1 MRSNAEDYLKEYAAS
16 ATCMDWLRK
25 VISVFLAGKQEEY
38 LDPLARELIGI
49 SNCTIEKFTSKEPK
63 LEEVEIIFKKLKH
76 VSGVNA
82 LADNQ
87 EIRFCPNVNVIYG
100 LNGTGKSSYFRII
113 NEIIGA
119 KRKMPILE
127 NIYNKAPESIS
138 VDLNY
143 EINGEDKNISWDG
156 SERGILDLSSVR
168 VFDSGYTENMLRKR
182 EPDELVIK
190 PYGLYMFAELDE
202 FISAIAV
209 KAGKIIEDKQAEL
222 PAVSLEN
229 VSEELRNMIN
239 KEEYT
244 DSDVQSITDV
254 ITALDLDAIN
264 NELTI
269 IMDDKMKLLMGN
281 PADKLQLETRRQKT
295 YEIIKSYIQNVDREI
310 DTFIQRVKKYVGE
323 YIEYKYKR
331 GDFLRKIEILN
342 EIPGTDTDEWKN
354 FVISGKKYLDKVE
367 LNDKCPYCHRPYD
380 DQTVEIIKA
389 YMVFIGNDSEQKF
402 QEKKRNLEQ
411 LRDSISQWNA
421 NVAIDNTLVEEA
433 VLDLLKKRKESVS
446 NFKEKLLEAIDHKTE
461 CSIFDEDSE
470 KIQCEINKQLELIKT
485 SISLLTADAK
495 TKDDEIKKCDERLAV
510 DNSLKIL
517 ATQKKDILEMITQ
530 KNRLAEYSR
539 KHAQA
544 TTCKRNMSRLSQT
557 AHKDLL
563 TSQLQETF
571 SNVLQRMT
579 QRRLEVILSGKISG
593 GIQQTEL
600 SIKRKKNIDSILS
613 EGEQKAAALA
623 LFLAEIKISN
633 NKSTIVFDDPVN
645 SLDHK
650 IISAFTNE
658 VMDLDNQLLI
668 FTHSKLFLDC
678 IETTKKGHV
687 CSRLNSSCPKTR
699 GKHIFLY
706 ETISE
711 GQSRK
716 GIVTEKGK
724 NNSTYYLDK
733 AETYLR
739 TSPFSDNE
747 ATCSCIREAVENIID
762 EIIFNGQI
770 PNKFSNKNG
779 KIKWEDLKNLNP
791 SSAVI
796 DKLHTIH
803 GRCSGGGLHSGTEHE
818 ENPLDV
824 EELSSMC
831 LELRTIKDRK

>member
-38 LDPLARELIGI
+38 LDSLSRELIGI

-63 LEEVEIIFKKLKH
+63 SEEVEIIFKKLKH

-202 FISAIAV
+202 FISSIAV

-310 DTFIQRVKKYVGE
+310 DTFIQKVKKYVGE
-323 YIEYKYKR
+323 YIEYKYK
-331 GDFLRKIEILN
+331 
-342 EIPGTDTDEWKN
+342 
-354 FVISGKKYLDKVE
+354 
-367 LNDKCPYCHRPYD
+367 
-380 DQTVEIIKA
+380 
-389 YMVFIGNDSEQKF
+389 
-402 QEKKRNLEQ
+402 
-411 LRDSISQWNA
+411 SI
-421 NVAIDNTLVEEA
+421 VA
-433 VLDLLKKRKESVS
+433 
-446 NFKEKLLEAIDHKTE
+446 
-461 CSIFDEDSE
+461 
-470 KIQCEINKQLELIKT
+470 
-485 SISLLTADAK
+485 
-495 TKDDEIKKCDERLAV
+495 
-510 DNSLKIL
+510 
-517 ATQKKDILEMITQ
+517 
-530 KNRLAEYSR
+530 
-539 KHAQA
+539 
-544 TTCKRNMSRLSQT
+544 RLS
-557 AHKDLL
+557 
-563 TSQLQETF
+563 
-571 SNVLQRMT
+571 RP
-579 QRRLEVILSGKISG
+579 
-593 GIQQTEL
+593 
-600 SIKRKKNIDSILS
+600 
-613 EGEQKAAALA
+613 
-623 LFLAEIKISN
+623 
-633 NKSTIVFDDPVN
+633 KSMNF
-645 SLDHK
+645 
-650 IISAFTNE
+650 
-658 VMDLDNQLLI
+658 
-668 FTHSKLFLDC
+668 
-678 IETTKKGHV
+678 
-687 CSRLNSSCPKTR
+687 
-699 GKHIFLY
+699 
-706 ETISE
+706 
-711 GQSRK
+711 
-716 GIVTEKGK
+716 
-724 NNSTYYLDK
+724 
-733 AETYLR
+733 
-739 TSPFSDNE
+739 
-747 ATCSCIREAVENIID
+747 
-762 EIIFNGQI
+762 
-770 PNKFSNKNG
+770 
-779 KIKWEDLKNLNP
+779 
-791 SSAVI
+791 
-796 DKLHTIH
+796 
-803 GRCSGGGLHSGTEHE
+803 
-818 ENPLDV
+818 
-824 EELSSMC
+824 
-831 LELRTIKDRK
+831 